1 MMFRSSLGQTRWW
14 LGLVALALC
23 TIFCGSC
30 ASANSNPVISS
41 LEAEKDLVAPSGS
54 CKIECIAS
62 DPDGDSLTYTWSA
75 SKGNFSGVDEGKPV
89 TTWMAPDTPDIC
101 IITVM
106 VTDARGGESISSLS
120 IEVAPNNPPTVENL
134 IVSAKEA
141 RYLKEYSEG
150 YRILKGKSCD
160 IECVALDP
168 ENDELIYEWLSSGGN
183 ISGEGP
189 AVTWIAP
196 LRAGEFTIEVTASDS
211 SGGTATKSIVFK
223 VETCACAF

>member
-1 MMFRSSLGQTRWW
+1 MFRASLGQTRWW
-14 LGLVALALC
+14 LGLAALALC

-30 ASANSNPVISS
+30 APANGTPVISS
-41 LEAEKDLVAPSGS
+41 LEAERDLVAPSSS

-75 SKGNFSGVDEGKPV
+75 SKGNFSGADEGKPV
-89 TTWMAPDTPDIC
+89 TIWMAPDTPDSC
-101 IITVM
+101 TITVM
-106 VTDARGGESISSLS
+106 VTDARGGESTGSLS
-120 IEVAPNNPPTVENL
+120 IEVAPNNPPTISEL

-141 RYLKEYSEG
+141 KYLKEYSKG

-160 IECVALDP
+160 IKCVALDP
-168 ENDELIYEWLSSGGN
+168 ENDELTYEWLASGGN

-189 AVTWIAP
+189 AVTWTAP
-196 LRAGEFTIEVTASDS
+196 LRGGEFTIEVTASDS

-223 VETCACAF
+223 VETCGCAF

>member
-1 MMFRSSLGQTRWW
+1 MFKASLGQTRWW

-23 TIFCGSC
+23 TVFCGSC
-30 ASANSNPVISS
+30 ASANSNPVISN
-41 LEAEKDLVAPSGS
+41 LEAEKELVAPSGS

-75 SKGNFSGVDEGKPV
+75 SKGDFSGVDEGKPV
-89 TTWMAPDTPDIC
+89 ATWIAPDTPDIC
-101 IITVM
+101 TITVK

-120 IEVAPNNPPTVENL
+120 LEVAPNNPPTVKNL

-168 ENDELIYEWLSSGGN
+168 ESDELIYEWLSSGGN

-189 AVTWIAP
+189 AVTWTAP

-223 VETCACAF
+223 VETCGCAF